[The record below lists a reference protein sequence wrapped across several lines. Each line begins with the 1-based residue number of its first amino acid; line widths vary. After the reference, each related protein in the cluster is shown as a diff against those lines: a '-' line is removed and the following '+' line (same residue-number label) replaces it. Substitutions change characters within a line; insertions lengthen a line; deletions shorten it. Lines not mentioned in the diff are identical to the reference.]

1 MEKIEPLKA
10 RTYIAGDYACVKL
23 GDTTYYYGYEYAQD
37 TDPERYEAE
46 EDWSPWGFYVEI
58 GNQIVYKVECEAPN
72 FEPHEAIS
80 SYMAEFF
87 ESIRHR
93 IGPEEEE

>member
-1 MEKIEPLKA
+1 MKA
-10 RTYIAGDYACVKL
+10 RTHIAGDYAYVNL

-58 GNQIVYKVECEAPN
+58 GNQIVYKVEGVAD

-93 IGPEEEE
+93 IGPEEQD

>member
-1 MEKIEPLKA
+1 MEKIESMKA

-37 TDPERYEAE
+37 TDPERYETE
-46 EDWSPWGFYVEI
+46 EDWDPWGFYVEI
-58 GNQIVYKVECEAPN
+58 GNQIVYKVEDETQN
-72 FEPHEAIS
+72 FEPHEAIL

-93 IGPEEEE
+93 IGPEEQD